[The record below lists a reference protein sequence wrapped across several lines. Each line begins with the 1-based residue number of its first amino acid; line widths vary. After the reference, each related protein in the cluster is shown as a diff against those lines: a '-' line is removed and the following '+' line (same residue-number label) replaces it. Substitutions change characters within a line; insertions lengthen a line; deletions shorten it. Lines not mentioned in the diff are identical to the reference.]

1 MPFGLK
7 FDSSAFAKTLI
18 GRKASRRISTM
29 FAGIGKDNLVYLIQN
44 DKDFLDYIPSDQ
56 LYQYRSSSQAY
67 KDYAEFFS
75 DDDIYKWIPDP
86 WKSIIEAQ
94 PTGREW
100 VYRQLQFIRDKFFA

>member
-1 MPFGLK
+1 MPWGIE

-18 GRKASRRISTM
+18 GRKASRRISKM
-29 FAGIGKDNLVYLIQN
+29 FAEIGKDTIIDIIEHDENLI
-44 DKDFLDYIPSDQ
+44 DYIPPEQ
-56 LYQYRSSSQAY
+56 LYQYKSSSQAY